1 MFVYIV
7 HTFMTHKNNQFG
19 AKIHVSTRK
28 NATLKCLKHDKAVES
43 CVVVYRGLVAMVV
56 TLR

>member
-1 MFVYIV
+1 
-7 HTFMTHKNNQFG
+7 MTHKNNQFG